1 MDKRSHVFQ
10 DALVANKCTFFNS
23 WTANLAFAELKWPR
37 PALKLKKKK
46 LFYRGYN
53 VLKSVHLLKNACC
66 CVLDR

>member
-23 WTANLAFAELKWPR
+23 LTANLAFAELKWPR

-46 LFYRGYN
+46 CFTGVIMFHRR
-53 VLKSVHLLKNACC
+53 VQLLKNACC